1 MLQFIECKNVEK
13 TKSFQWFLLLIRP
26 TCSLINQWMTSSRG
40 CGCCVDCIRWL
51 SCRIADVFK
60 NNFDQTIGKMKKKNH
75 IIVIVMMWG
84 RPEFINDRN
93 LKRRFKGFWED
104 SAVRSSKNFARRIPM
119 PGIEPG
125 PWRWER
131 QILTTRPHGMSM
143 VEKLSSTSVVA
154 LTFRHHD
161 IV

>member
-1 MLQFIECKNVEK
+1 MQCLYRSV
-13 TKSFQWFLLLIRP
+13 
-26 TCSLINQWMTSSRG
+26 MTWS
-40 CGCCVDCIRWL
+40 V
-51 SCRIADVFK
+51 
-60 NNFDQTIGKMKKKNH
+60 DQTIVKMKKKNQ

-93 LKRRFKGFWED
+93 LKRRLKGFWED
-104 SAVRSSKNFARRIPM
+104 SAVRSSKNFARSIPM

-125 PWRWER
+125 QWRWER
-131 QILTTRPHGMSM
+131 QIITTRPHEMSM

-161 IV
+161 IVQKYCFCVSGESTFGLPRGRREFYHWITNAILNVAVPSFLCAFQLDFSLV